1 MVNASTVVKATVTK
15 LSLENWRC
23 QNSQTPELID
33 KKLAWVTT
41 TAI

>member
-1 MVNASTVVKATVTK
+1 MVVKATVTK
-15 LSLENWRC
+15 LSLENGRC